1 MTQAA
6 AASATEPQAASA
18 EPVVE
23 VSAINL
29 PNATDTG
36 ARVHAGQLD
45 ILLDTTVEITVRLG
59 DARMPARQLLELG
72 PGAVVRLEK
81 IAGEPVDLLLNGVC
95 FAKGHLVVVG
105 DQLGV
110 RIRDILAAP
119 GDTPPPA

>member
-6 AASATEPQAASA
+6 VSATEPQAASA
-18 EPVVE
+18 EPVVD
-23 VSAINL
+23 VRTVNL

-36 ARVHAGQLD
+36 ARVQAGQLD

-81 IAGEPVDLLLNGVC
+81 MAGEPVELILNGVC

-105 DQLGV
+105 DQLGI
-110 RIRDILAAP
+110 RIRDILSAP
-119 GDTPPPA
+119 GNTPPA